1 MIESGK
7 ALGDVDKQE
16 ALLRAAEEAERQ
28 KAAASGDTSYLEV
41 AGDVAMGALEIA
53 GHIIA
58 LPFCLCE

>member
-1 MIESGK
+1 MIEGGK

-28 KAAASGDTSYLEV
+28 KAAASGDTSYLDV

-53 GHIIA
+53 GHIIT

>member
-1 MIESGK
+1 MIEGGK
-7 ALGDVDKQE
+7 ALGDIEKQE
-16 ALLRAAEEAERQ
+16 AMLRAAEEAERQ

-53 GHIIA
+53 GHIIT